1 MSWVALDRGIRG
13 ARRSTWALGPAPAL
27 APSRGAIYEQVMQAG
42 WSDAP
47 QAFVQHSA
55 ADVVDVALLR
65 MTAVGFI

>member
-13 ARRSTWALGPAPAL
+13 PRRSTWALGPAPAL

-42 WSDAP
+42 WSDAR

-55 ADVVDVALLR
+55 ADVLDVALPR
-65 MTAVGFI
+65 MTAVSFI

>member
-13 ARRSTWALGPAPAL
+13 PRRSTWALGPTRAL
-27 APSRGAIYEQVMQAG
+27 APSRRAIYEQVMQAG
-42 WSDAP
+42 WSDAR

-65 MTAVGFI
+65 MTAVRFI

>member
-1 MSWVALDRGIRG
+1 
-13 ARRSTWALGPAPAL
+13 
-27 APSRGAIYEQVMQAG
+27 MQAG
-42 WSDAP
+42 WSDAR

>member
-1 MSWVALDRGIRG
+1 MG
-13 ARRSTWALGPAPAL
+13 ARPHSSAGAEP
-27 APSRGAIYEQVMQAG
+27 GAIYEQVMQAG